1 MIFFLIRLFLFF
13 FIFQLTEL
21 LFQRVGAAQQGKENE
36 SISDDD
42 SINEFYFIFSICTSW
57 ALLIWRY

>member
-21 LFQRVGAAQQGKENE
+21 LFQRVGAAKQGKENE
-36 SISDDD
+36 SISDDDD
-42 SINEFYFIFSICTSW
+42 SINEFYFIFSICTS
-57 ALLIWRY
+57 